1 MLGASESPAIS
12 VVIATFNRATFL
24 PETIDSI
31 LAQSFQDFEL
41 IVVDDGSSDDT
52 REAVGRYG
60 ARVHYLY
67 QPNRG
72 PSAARN
78 LGVAHAKAPWIAFQ
92 DSDDLSLPDHL
103 ESLYRY
109 VQDNSGCA
117 MVFGN
122 GSYIGGPEHNRETI
136 IPADKSRRLAE
147 KGLRLSDLF
156 EKSIVRLQAALISKQ
171 AYDAVGGH
179 DEVLRI
185 SMDLDLA
192 FRIFMNATVA
202 YLDKPLFAYRKH
214 EGNIGRNEEL
224 RLTENI
230 RVIEKLLRDYP
241 AARELLGARVVTRR
255 LAYRYY
261 RLAKGRWR
269 RHNVAAARQA
279 IEQAVSLRPCHLKYR
294 FYRFRWGQ
302 GTAKSQINGI

>member
-12 VVIATFNRATFL
+12 VVIATFNRANFL
-24 PETIDSI
+24 PETLDSI

-41 IVVDDGSSDDT
+41 IVVDDGSSDNT
-52 REAVGRYG
+52 REAVEHYG
-60 ARVHYLY
+60 SRVHYLH

-103 ESLYRY
+103 ESLYRC
-109 VQDNSGCA
+109 VQDVPGCG

-122 GSYIGGPEHNRETI
+122 GSYIGGPEHNRGTI
-136 IPADKSRRLAE
+136 IPAEKSRRLAE
-147 KGLRLSDLF
+147 KGLCLSDLF
-156 EKSIVRLQAALISKQ
+156 EKSIVRLQAALISKKV
-171 AYDAVGGH
+171 YDAVGGH
-179 DEVLRI
+179 DESLRI

-192 FRIFMNATVA
+192 FRIFMNSSVA
-202 YLDKPLFAYRKH
+202 YLDRPLFAYRKH

-230 RVIEKLLRDYP
+230 RVIEKLLRDFP
-241 AARELLGARVVTRR
+241 EARDLLGGKTVARR

-269 RHNVAAARQA
+269 RHSAAAARQA
-279 IEQAVSLRPCHLKYR
+279 IDEAISLRPFDLKYR
-294 FYRFRWGQ
+294 FYRFQWGRRAHT
-302 GTAKSQINGI
+302 GRIDAV